1 MTFEIDDVTVGYSP
15 TEKLQNINTVEVLDG
30 LWTRAIEG
38 VCGIVLA
45 GAFGTIN
52 TWA

>member
-1 MTFEIDDVTVGYSP
+1 MTFELDDVTVAYSA
-15 TEKLQNINTVEVLDG
+15 TETIEGVNAVAVLDG
-30 LWTRAIEG
+30 LWTRAVEG

-45 GAFGTIN
+45 GAFGTIK